1 MGKLR
6 KKIHN
11 LARTLGDPGGS
22 IIHRLTTGSWDRGA
36 HNARSA
42 VAPWASNEPPPPPP
56 PVAPLP
62 DEEDVQRAKRRATRA
77 QLGRSG
83 RASTI
88 LSDSDRLGP

>member
-1 MGKLR
+1 MAKLF
-6 KKIHN
+6 KGGN
-11 LARTLGDPGGS
+11 LKRTLFDPGGT
-22 IIHRLTTGSWDRGA
+22 IIHRVTTGSWDRGA
-36 HNARSA
+36 QNARSA
-42 VAPWASNEPPPPPP
+42 VMPWASNEPQTVA

-62 DEEDVQRAKRRATRA
+62 DEEDVQRAKRRSARS

>member
-1 MGKLR
+1 MGKLL
-6 KKIHN
+6 KGKN
-11 LARTLGDPGGS
+11 LKRTLFDPGGT
-22 IIHRLTTGSWDRGA
+22 IIHRLTSGTWDRGA

-42 VAPWASNEPPPPPP
+42 VAPWSSNEPQKIA

-62 DEEDVQRAKRRATRA
+62 DEEDVQRAKRRSARS

-83 RASTI
+83 RSSTI